1 MTTGFIRGLTNYPAA
16 QRGSTVVTIGTF
28 DGIHLG
34 HQAILRRVR
43 EVADETGLKPVLVT
57 FHPHPRVVVS
67 PNAVPMLLTS
77 VEEKS
82 KFVPHFFDGDV
93 LVLEFNREL
102 MNLTAEDFVN
112 RVLVDTLGVK
122 HLVVGYDHALG
133 KDRRGNTDEL
143 RRLGVAKDFD
153 VEVVGPIIHR
163 GSAVS
168 STRIRKLMSAGP
180 YRDALEL
187 LGHDYAIYGKV
198 ERGLGLGRKL
208 GFPTANVNYSLRKL
222 LPPEGVYACWVQIG
236 KEEFDGMMFIGQ
248 NHFNP
253 TAKLSVEANLFN
265 FDRDIYDEEIVVYPT
280 VFIRENQRFDSTDL
294 LVEQIHSDKKNVLD
308 IVQRG
313 EKTCQ

>member
-1 MTTGFIRGLTNYPAA
+1 MTTGFIRGLANYPVAE
-16 QRGSTVVTIGTF
+16 RGSTVVTIGTF

-34 HQAILRRVR
+34 HQAILGRVR
-43 EVADETGLKPVLVT
+43 EVAKETGLKQVLVT

-82 KFVPHFFDGDV
+82 KFVPHFFDGDA

-168 STRIRKLMSAGP
+168 STRIRKTMSAGS

-208 GFPTANVNYSLRKL
+208 GFPTANVDYSLRKL
-222 LPPEGVYACWVQIG
+222 LPPEGVYACWAQVG
-236 KEEFDGMMFIGQ
+236 DEEFDGMMFIGQ

-253 TAKLSVEANLFN
+253 MAKLSVEANLFN

-280 VFIRENQRFDSTDL
+280 TFIRENKRFDSTDL
-294 LVEQIHSDKKNVLD
+294 LVEQIHLDKKNVLD